1 MRIWSGCET
10 LARPVHAVQMLLLGL
25 LAAGAG
31 GVDLYPYGL
40 SQSDVLLGRGDEET
54 SSVSLSTSFVFYG
67 EEHTDIT
74 VS

>member
-1 MRIWSGCET
+1 MQIWSGCGT
-10 LARPVHAVQMLLLGL
+10 RPLQHAMQVLLLVL

-31 GVDLYPYGL
+31 GVDLYPFGP
-40 SQSDVLLGRGDEET
+40 SQSDARLSRGDEET
-54 SSVSLSTSFVFYG
+54 SSVSLSTPFVFYR